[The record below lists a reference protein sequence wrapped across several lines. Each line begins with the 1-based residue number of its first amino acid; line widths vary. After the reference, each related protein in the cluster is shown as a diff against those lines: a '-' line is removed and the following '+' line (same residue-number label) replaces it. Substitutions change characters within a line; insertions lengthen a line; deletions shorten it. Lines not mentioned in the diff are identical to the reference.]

1 MARSAVAYADEL
13 FEVPTAEE
21 DNVASDLVWMR
32 VGSRPEGK
40 PHGTWQPERTTLAL
54 SEDPKAALVVYFTE
68 EPTART
74 TIEATEHP
82 RWLGPTVGA
91 LMRVLELPDGWDSY
105 RAPRID
111 VRAVNTALDLLRSS
125 AHDDSPPPIV
135 VPTAEGGVQ
144 LEWHAWGLDVELDV
158 SPVALPQLFFRDR
171 RAVDGIREHE
181 LTTNLEPLNRA
192 LKVLAERAVS
202 GTVR

>member
-21 DNVASDLVWMR
+21 ENMASDLAWMP

-40 PHGTWQPERTTLAL
+40 PHGRWQPERTTLAL
-54 SEDPKAALVVYFTE
+54 SDDPRAALVVYE
-68 EPTART
+68 EPTTRR
-74 TIEATEHP
+74 TIEATEQP
-82 RWLGPTVGA
+82 RWLGPTIGA
-91 LMRVLELPDGWDSY
+91 LMRALELPDGWNSY
-105 RAPRID
+105 RAPRIQA
-111 VRAVNTALDLLRSS
+111 RAVNTALDLLRSS
-125 AHDDSPPPIV
+125 AQDDSPPPIV

-158 SPVALPQLFFRDR
+158 SPVAPPQLFFRDR
-171 RAVDGIREHE
+171 RAAEGIREQE
-181 LTTNLEPLNRA
+181 LTTNLEPLHRA

-202 GTVR
+202 GAVR